1 MSEPQKPGFFAVMF
15 SVLAAFFGV
24 QSSATRERDFEHGR
38 PIHFI
43 LMGLIL
49 TVLFLLI
56 VWGLVKLVLHLAG
69 AP

>member
-1 MSEPQKPGFFAVMF
+1 MTEPQQPGFFAVML

-43 LMGLIL
+43 LMGLVL
-49 TVLFLLI
+49 TVIFLLL
-56 VWGLVKLVLHLAG
+56 VWGLVKLVLYAAG
-69 AP
+69 A

>member
-1 MSEPQKPGFFAVMF
+1 ML

-43 LMGLIL
+43 LMGLVL
-49 TVLFLLI
+49 TVIFLLL
-56 VWGLVKLVLHLAG
+56 VWGLVKLVLYAAG
-69 AP
+69 A